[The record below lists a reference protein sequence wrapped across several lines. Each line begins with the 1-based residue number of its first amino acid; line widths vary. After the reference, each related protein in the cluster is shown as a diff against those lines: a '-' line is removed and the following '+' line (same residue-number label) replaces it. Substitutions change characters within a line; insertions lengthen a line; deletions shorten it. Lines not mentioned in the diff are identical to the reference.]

1 MNILYILYGMELFG
15 TVSVYT
21 IVFIRLHNL
30 LAPAKNRP
38 VNVLCTYVH
47 HTTCPCT
54 ANALC
59 QVMAGAYANT
69 LFRCR
74 ETGFSDVIERMNT
87 EASYDFLSAVS
98 THEW

>member
-1 MNILYILYGMELFG
+1 MELFG

-21 IVFIRLHNL
+21 IVFIGLHDL
-30 LAPAKNRP
+30 LAPAKNRS
-38 VNVLCTYVH
+38 VNVLMYICAH
-47 HTTCPCT
+47 HTTCPST

-59 QVMAGAYANT
+59 QVLPGAYANT
-69 LFRCR
+69 LFRCK

-87 EASYDFLSAVS
+87 EASCDFLSAVS